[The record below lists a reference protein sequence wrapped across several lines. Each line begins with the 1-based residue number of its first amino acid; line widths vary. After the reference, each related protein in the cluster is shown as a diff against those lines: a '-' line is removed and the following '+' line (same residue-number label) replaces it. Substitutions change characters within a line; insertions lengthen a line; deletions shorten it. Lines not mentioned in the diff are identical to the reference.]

1 MIMIQKEISQ
11 KNTIHK
17 TFTIIFYFCAAYFFL
32 MGSALIFF
40 PGFLIR
46 GFSDANINPVVLGM
60 LRGAGGAILPYSL
73 LYILITRNPV
83 NRQWALS
90 LILLANVIAIILDI
104 GSILIDEYK
113 LSYALLDMPVEL
125 ISIIGIVII
134 WSNIK
139 IINRRKN
146 ISK

>member
-1 MIMIQKEISQ
+1 MTKKEIPRSATFQ
-11 KNTIHK
+11 K
-17 TFTIIFYFCAAYFFL
+17 TFKIIFYFCAFYFFL

-60 LRGAGGAILPYSL
+60 LRGAGGAVLPYSI
-73 LYILITRNPV
+73 LYILITHNPV

-104 GSILIDEYK
+104 GSIVLGEYK

-139 IINRRKN
+139 IYNRQKN

>member
-1 MIMIQKEISQ
+1 MIQEGT
-11 KNTIHK
+11 NTIQK
-17 TFTIIFYFCAAYFFL
+17 AFKIIFYFCAAYFFL
-32 MGSALIFF
+32 MGSSLIFI

-46 GFSDANINPVVLGM
+46 GFSDSNINPAVLGM
-60 LRGAGGAILPYSL
+60 LRGAGGAVLPYSL

-104 GSILIDEYK
+104 GSIVLGEYK
-113 LSYALLDMPVEL
+113 LSYALLDIPVEL

-139 IINRRKN
+139 IHKNR
-146 ISK
+146 SH

>member
-1 MIMIQKEISQ
+1 MTQKRTDTIQKAF
-11 KNTIHK
+11 K
-17 TFTIIFYFCAAYFFL
+17 IIFYFCAAYFFL
-32 MGSALIFF
+32 MGSALIFI

-60 LRGAGGAILPYSL
+60 LRGAGGAVLPYSL

-90 LILLANVIAIILDI
+90 LILLANVIAILLDL
-104 GSILIDEYK
+104 GSILLGEYK
-113 LSYALLDMPVEL
+113 LSYALIDMPVEI

-139 IINRRKN
+139 INKSRTH
-146 ISK
+146 